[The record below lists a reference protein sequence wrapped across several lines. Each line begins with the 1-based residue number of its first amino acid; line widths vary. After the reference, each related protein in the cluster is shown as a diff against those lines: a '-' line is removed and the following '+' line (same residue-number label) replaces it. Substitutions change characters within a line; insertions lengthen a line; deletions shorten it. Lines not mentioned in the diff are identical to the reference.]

1 MKRSIL
7 VLITFA
13 FLFTACNS
21 NQGVSKVFSKY
32 AHKEGVTAI
41 TVPGWVISLGVLFAD
56 LSDEENELLSSIDK
70 VKILSI
76 ENETLNKNVNL
87 HQEFFDEINK
97 NHEYEELLSVR
108 EENENVTIFGK
119 MDESVIHEMIVLV
132 GGNDNAIIYFKGE
145 IKPELI
151 NNTMHLTNSEHLLSM
166 KF

>member
-7 VLITFA
+7 VLFTFT

-41 TVPGWVISLGVLFAD
+41 TVPGWVIGLGVLFAD
-56 LSDEENELLSSIDK
+56 LSDEENELLSCIDK

-76 ENETLNKNVNL
+76 ENETLNRNVNL
-87 HQEFFDEINK
+87 HKDFFEEINK
-97 NHEYEELLSVR
+97 KNEYEELLSVR
-108 EENENVTIFGK
+108 EENESVTIFGK
-119 MDESVIHEMIVLV
+119 INDSVIHEMIVLV
-132 GGNDNAIIYFKGE
+132 GGNNNAIIYFEGE

-151 NNTMHLTNSEHLLSM
+151 NNTIHLANSELLSM